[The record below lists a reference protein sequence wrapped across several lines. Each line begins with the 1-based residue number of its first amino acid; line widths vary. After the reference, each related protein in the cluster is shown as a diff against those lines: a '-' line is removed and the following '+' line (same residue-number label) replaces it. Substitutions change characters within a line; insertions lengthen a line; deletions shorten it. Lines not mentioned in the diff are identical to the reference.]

1 MFYDELSREQKKL
14 LGYFDRLDSMDQ
26 DLILEILY
34 KSLRMKSSEFSSY
47 CEEFLKHLDEVEQMR
62 ESSTRDLFED

>member
-34 KSLRMKSSEFSSY
+34 KSLRMKSSEFSKY
-47 CEEFLKHLDEVEQMR
+47 CDEFLRHLDEVEHIRQD
-62 ESSTRDLFED
+62 TTKDLFED